1 MDRAFTISRRIGGD
15 FKMTHNSRFPFALD
29 TLYNRALF
37 AAFVVAITSVV
48 CTTTR
53 AEDWLLENVT
63 VHTVGKVGTIE
74 KASVHVSEGR
84 IKAIGSDLS
93 VPISIRKIDG
103 SRKHVIPGLVGLFYP
118 LAAIGEQPTGETRT
132 ITVGGRTFTIGG
144 ASPAVSTSFNIVSE
158 NVGLDS
164 LDWQLPI
171 RSGVTTMQLIAPG
184 YCQTA
189 IVKPGADRYLSQW
202 VEAKSQ
208 LVVTLTNS
216 PQSLD
221 LLRNNLKDPAANSEG
236 SANSSS
242 RSTPSV
248 PSRSGGGSRGPRGSS
263 GGPPVG
269 VAPPTTPAAPDAN
282 VKPPAEL
289 TSEQKLWKQVRDGER
304 SLWLNVNNAAT
315 ILYALQILKE
325 YPKTKTVWIA
335 NGTDAFQ
342 ALDKLPKDSATVVL
356 PPQIDI
362 IPNTRNRMNVPALA
376 VNAKVPFAF
385 SIGLRNAELSRA
397 EAAPLFALSII
408 AKTGLS
414 QQEALKAA
422 TLGPAESLGLQ
433 SQIGSLEVGKLA
445 NMIVL
450 DGSPFETETSIE
462 TVYVEGGIVYEDN

>member
-1 MDRAFTISRRIGGD
+1 MTSKKTGGD
-15 FKMTHNSRFPFALD
+15 FRMMYKMSFPFAPASLG
-29 TLYNRALF
+29 LKVLAVALF
-37 AAFVVAITSVV
+37 VAATWDVHTIV
-48 CTTTR
+48 R
-53 AEDWLLENVT
+53 AEDWLLENAT
-63 VHTVGKVGTIE
+63 VHTVGKAGTIE
-74 KASVHVSEGR
+74 RASVHVSDGK
-84 IKAIGSDLS
+84 IKAIGNDLA

-103 SRKHVIPGLVGLFYP
+103 KGKHVIPGMVGLFYP
-118 LAAIGEQPTGETRT
+118 VAASSEPTSGETRT

-144 ASPAVSTSFNIVSE
+144 ASPAVSTSFTIVSE

-164 LDWQLPI
+164 LDWQLPT

-189 IVKPGADRYLSQW
+189 VVKPGSERYASQW
-202 VEAKSQ
+202 VDAKSQ
-208 LVVTLTNS
+208 LVLTLTNS

-221 LLRNNLKDPAANSEG
+221 LLRNNLKDPAANSDG
-236 SANSSS
+236 SASSAS
-242 RSTPSV
+242 RSAPSF
-248 PSRSGGGSRGPRGSS
+248 PSRTGGGVRGPRSGS
-263 GGPPVG
+263 GGPPG
-269 VAPPTTPAAPDAN
+269 GAAPTTPPAPDADS
-282 VKPPAEL
+282 KPPAEL
-289 TSEQKLWKQVRDGER
+289 TPEQKLWKQVRDGER
-304 SLWLNVNNAAT
+304 SIWLNVNNAAT
-315 ILYALQILKE
+315 ILYAMQILKD
-325 YPKTKTVWIA
+325 YPKAKVVWIA

-342 ALDKLPKDSATVVL
+342 ALDKLPKDSSTVVL

-422 TLGPAESLGLQ
+422 TLGPAELLGLQ

-462 TVYVEGGIVYEDN
+462 TVYVEGSAVYEDN